1 MVWVGLEQRSGQR
14 EAWFP
19 MHSRSELQKAILDF
33 DLISKV
39 SLSDVLGRESTRAYI
54 ISAPPAMVELHLEIF
69 STLSGAG

>member
-1 MVWVGLEQRSGQR
+1 MWVGLEQRSGQR

-19 MHSRSELQKAILDF
+19 MHSCAELQKAILDF

-39 SLSDVLGRESTRAYI
+39 SLSDVLGRDAARAYI
-54 ISAPPAMVELHLEIF
+54 ISAAPAIAELHLEIF